1 MIDDLSSK
9 AGSETKALVL
19 HIDIQTVDRHYSP
32 EYCLEEAIGLAH
44 AISLNVIHAEIIPLK
59 KIIPSTLLGQG
70 SVSRL
75 KDVIDDLKPSLVI
88 VNSTLTPI
96 QQRTLE
102 RHWSVKVI
110 DRVGLI
116 IEIFGAR
123 ARTAEG
129 SLQVELA
136 ALSYQ
141 RSRLV
146 RSWTHLERQRGGF
159 GFTGGPGEKQLEMDR
174 RLIDERIVRIKRD
187 LEKVKQTRGL
197 HRKSRK
203 KVPYPIVA
211 LVGYT
216 NAGKSTLFNRLTRS
230 IVYADDLLFAT
241 LDPTMRRLELPSGR
255 TVILSDTVGF
265 ISDLPTQ
272 LITAFRATLEEVC
285 EADLIIHVRD
295 ASHAEFEQQA
305 QDVYHVLG
313 ELGLSAAL
321 EVKMIEVFNKIDL
334 LDLETRLFLGGKKQN
349 VSLVSAL
356 TGEGVETLQSQ
367 ITMKLGEADLTYLF
381 IVQHS
386 DGAMMAWLYENGEV
400 LDRNVNE
407 NYTQMK
413 VRLSK
418 ANFDRLKKLFDDHVT
433 IRDI

>member
-216 NAGKSTLFNRLTRS
+216 
-230 IVYADDLLFAT
+230 
-241 LDPTMRRLELPSGR
+241 
-255 TVILSDTVGF
+255 
-265 ISDLPTQ
+265 
-272 LITAFRATLEEVC
+272 
-285 EADLIIHVRD
+285 
-295 ASHAEFEQQA
+295 
-305 QDVYHVLG
+305 
-313 ELGLSAAL
+313 
-321 EVKMIEVFNKIDL
+321 
-334 LDLETRLFLGGKKQN
+334 
-349 VSLVSAL
+349 
-356 TGEGVETLQSQ
+356 
-367 ITMKLGEADLTYLF
+367 
-381 IVQHS
+381 
-386 DGAMMAWLYENGEV
+386 
-400 LDRNVNE
+400 
-407 NYTQMK
+407 
-413 VRLSK
+413 
-418 ANFDRLKKLFDDHVT
+418 
-433 IRDI
+433 